1 MPISASYNENNNVHK
16 DNTLIYR
23 FVPNADSIKFTYTD
37 ADNNVNE
44 FSFNSEKSASLDIKE
59 GRQNISAEFN
69 IAYSS
74 DEYHYIEE
82 LKRNEPYNI
91 FDVICNYTADESN
104 FINKSFVNASSIY
117 HSDINSPYTSYEFK
131 YNVTDP
137 GRYVFTYISKNGN
150 VLHKSVTNDT
160 LLREFKFYEYGVLDD
175 ITLVSYEGA
184 TDCQLLSSSLINSY
198 FTLNDS
204 LMNITV
210 KDNDKHTYILN
221 VPKFDFD
228 NWSYTFAYFDTNK
241 QSNKCNVGFLYDKRS
256 IYDFNGDGVVDEN
269 DFNDVLLNYTM
280 GNYSEIPGYPDID
293 WVPRTCDFNG
303 DGVIDV
309 TDATDFITFYFN
321 GIRNIT
327 PIINEDSVNNL
338 SLTFANKN
346 NVYRLLTP
354 NYYIQIHKIRV
365 NTDIEINYGDNESVT
380 YSTWQYL
387 NPASDITIMGDDVPT
402 KLFDLS
408 NNIYGSANEFEVK
421 IHTSLGV
428 YPKAYADANQDI
440 KKNFS
445 LGLLT
450 QSLWVEDPEVQP
462 EDQKL
467 YQGFS
472 DVSIVTTEGIEP
484 SISTSFKITRSEWVI
499 NDDADKERLTDYY
512 IKLNRKPVGQYSSEY
527 WEAMGFKDAIAKYQ
541 IRFENKEIALDDITI
556 PNNIILFTN
565 VSNNDSSHSISYKYL
580 LVDKNVQSID
590 NVENVIINVIDG
602 TNDGDLII
610 TREIIDERAYLVFT
624 PKYNVNINNEITF
637 EVKAEHHEDN
647 KKKFNVKL
655 ISLSMEPSVT
665 ELHYIKDISNIDKIL
680 YEELLLSENS
690 TGEVG
695 YKDNTWFNTFCEVAV
710 SGDNLLSG
718 YKFDNTGVILTI
730 NSDDDNVTNVPDG
743 IKLKFNL
750 NNMIYYNNKRVLMPT
765 SMSNVNYTLTNEYD
779 SNDNRIIFTHDIS
792 MTELS
797 IDNNEKLFTNG
808 KRNVIKS

>member
-37 ADNNVNE
+37 ADNNASA
-44 FSFNSEKSASLDIKE
+44 FSFNSDKSASLDIKE

-69 IAYSS
+69 IAYYS

-82 LKRNEPYNI
+82 LKRSEPYNV

-303 DGVIDV
+303 DGVIDI

-338 SLTFANKN
+338 SLTFGNKN
-346 NVYRLLTP
+346 NVYRLISP

-365 NTDIEINYGDNESVT
+365 NTKVEIKYGDNESVT
-380 YSTWQYL
+380 YSTWEYL
-387 NPASDITIMGDDVPT
+387 NPASDITIMGDDMPT

-408 NNIYGSANEFEVK
+408 NNMYGSANEFEV
-421 IHTSLGV
+421 IISTTLGV
-428 YPKAYADANQDI
+428 YPKAYDDANPDI

-445 LGLLT
+445 LDLLT
-450 QSLWVEDPEVQP
+450 QSLWVDNPEAQP
-462 EDQKL
+462 ENQTL
-467 YQGFS
+467 YPGFS

-484 SISTSFKITRSEWVI
+484 SISASFKITRSEWVI

-541 IRFENKEIALDDITI
+541 IKFENKEIPLDKITI

-565 VSNNDSSHSISYKYL
+565 VSNNDSIHSITYKYL
-580 LVDKNVQSID
+580 LVDKNVASID
-590 NVENVIINVIDG
+590 NVENIIIDG
-602 TNDGDLII
+602 TNDGDLTI
-610 TREIIDERAYLVFT
+610 TREIIDDHAYLVFT
-624 PKYNVNINNEITF
+624 PKYNVDIKNKEITF
-637 EVKAEHHEDN
+637 VATAEKHEDN
-647 KKKFNVKL
+647 KKEFKVKL
-655 ISLSMEPSVT
+655 ISLNMTPAVA
-665 ELHYIKDISNIDKIL
+665 ELHYIKDISNSDKIL
-680 YEELLLSENS
+680 YEELLLCENS
-690 TGEVG
+690 IGEVG
-695 YKDNTWFNTFCEVAV
+695 YKDNTWFDTFCEVSV
-710 SGDNLLSG
+710 GGDNLLSG

-765 SMSNVNYTLTNEYD
+765 SMSNVNYTLTNEYA

-797 IDNNEKLFTNG
+797 VDNNEKLFTNG
-808 KRNVIKS
+808 KRI

>member
-1 MPISASYNENNNVHK
+1 M
-16 DNTLIYR
+16 
-23 FVPNADSIKFTYTD
+23 
-37 ADNNVNE
+37 
-44 FSFNSEKSASLDIKE
+44 
-59 GRQNISAEFN
+59 
-69 IAYSS
+69 
-74 DEYHYIEE
+74 
-82 LKRNEPYNI
+82 
-91 FDVICNYTADESN
+91 
-104 FINKSFVNASSIY
+104 
-117 HSDINSPYTSYEFK
+117 
-131 YNVTDP
+131 
-137 GRYVFTYISKNGN
+137 FTYISKNGN

-210 KDNDKHTYILN
+210 DDNDKHTYTIN

-228 NWSYTFAYFDTNK
+228 NWKYTFAYLDTNK

-256 IYDFNGDGVVDEN
+256 IYDFDGEGAVNSSYLYDAI
-269 DFNDVLLNYTM
+269 LNYII
-280 GNYSEIPGYPDID
+280 GEHYKIPGYPNVD

-303 DGVIDV
+303 DGIVDV
-309 TDATDFITFYFN
+309 TDATDFITFYSN

-354 NYYIQIHKIRV
+354 NYYIQIHKICV
-365 NTDIEINYGDNESVT
+365 NTKVEIKYGDNESVT
-380 YSTWQYL
+380 YSTFQYL

-408 NNIYGSANEFEVK
+408 NNIYGSANEFEVT
-421 IHTSLGV
+421 ISTTLGV

-445 LGLLT
+445 LDLLT
-450 QSLWVEDPEVQP
+450 QSLWVEDP
-462 EDQKL
+462 KTKTL
-467 YQGFS
+467 YPGFS
-472 DVSIVTTEGIEP
+472 DVSTVTTEGIEP

-527 WEAMGFKDAIAKYQ
+527 WEAMGFKDAIAKYR
-541 IRFENKEIALDDITI
+541 IRFENKEIALDKITI

-565 VSNNDSSHSISYKYL
+565 VSNNDSSHSITYKYL
-580 LVDKNVQSID
+580 LVDKNVISID
-590 NVENVIINVIDG
+590 NVENIIIDG
-602 TNDGDLII
+602 TNDDDLTI
-610 TREIIDERAYLVFT
+610 TREIIGDHAYLVFT
-624 PKYNVNINNEITF
+624 PKYNTSINNEITF
-637 EVKAEHHEDN
+637 EATAEHHEDN

-665 ELHYIKDISNIDKIL
+665 KLHYIKDISNSDKIL
-680 YEELLLSENS
+680 YEELLLSKNS
-690 TGEVG
+690 THTVV
-695 YKDNTWFNTFCEVAV
+695 YDDNIWFNKFCGEMII
-710 SGDNLLSG
+710 GDNLLND
-718 YKFDNTGVILTI
+718 YKFDDSGVIFTI
-730 NSDDDNVTNVPDG
+730 NSGDNSATNVPDG

-750 NNMIYYNNKRVLMPT
+750 TNMIYYKSERVLLPT
-765 SMSNVNYTLTNEYD
+765 SMSNVNYTLTNEYA

-797 IDNNEKLFTNG
+797 VDNNEKLFTNG
-808 KRNVIKS
+808 KRI

>member
-1 MPISASYNENNNVHK
+1 M
-16 DNTLIYR
+16 
-23 FVPNADSIKFTYTD
+23 
-37 ADNNVNE
+37 
-44 FSFNSEKSASLDIKE
+44 
-59 GRQNISAEFN
+59 
-69 IAYSS
+69 
-74 DEYHYIEE
+74 
-82 LKRNEPYNI
+82 
-91 FDVICNYTADESN
+91 
-104 FINKSFVNASSIY
+104 
-117 HSDINSPYTSYEFK
+117 
-131 YNVTDP
+131 
-137 GRYVFTYISKNGN
+137 FTYISKNGN

-256 IYDFNGDGVVDEN
+256 IYDFNGDGAVDEN

-338 SLTFANKN
+338 SLTFGNKN
-346 NVYRLLTP
+346 NVYRLISP

-365 NTDIEINYGDNESVT
+365 NTKVEIKYGDNESVT
-380 YSTWQYL
+380 YSTWEYL

-408 NNIYGSANEFEVK
+408 NNIYGSANEFEV
-421 IHTSLGV
+421 IISTTLGV
-428 YPKAYADANQDI
+428 YPKAYDDANPDI

-445 LGLLT
+445 LDLLT
-450 QSLWVEDPEVQP
+450 QSLWVDNPEAQP
-462 EDQKL
+462 ENQTL
-467 YQGFS
+467 YPGFS

-484 SISTSFKITRSEWVI
+484 SISASFKITRSEWVI

-565 VSNNDSSHSISYKYL
+565 VSNNDSIHSITYKYL
-580 LVDKNVQSID
+580 LVDKNVASID
-590 NVENVIINVIDG
+590 NVENIIIDG
-602 TNDGDLII
+602 TNDGDLTI
-610 TREIIDERAYLVFT
+610 TREIIDDHAYLVFT
-624 PKYNVNINNEITF
+624 PKYNVDIKNKEITF
-637 EVKAEHHEDN
+637 VATAEKHEDN
-647 KKKFNVKL
+647 KKEFKVKL
-655 ISLSMEPSVT
+655 ISLNMTPAVA
-665 ELHYIKDISNIDKIL
+665 ELHYIKDISNSDKIL
-680 YEELLLSENS
+680 YEELLLCENS
-690 TGEVG
+690 IGEVG
-695 YKDNTWFNTFCEVAV
+695 YKDNTWFDTFCEVSV
-710 SGDNLLSG
+710 GGDNLLSG

-765 SMSNVNYTLTNEYD
+765 SMSNVNYTLTNEYA

-797 IDNNEKLFTNG
+797 VDNNEKLFTNG
-808 KRNVIKS
+808 KRI